1 MAISHYNR
9 TVSAAF
15 VDSVKSQC
23 DAGGGGTGLG
33 KILVYTSPMPADTTV
48 GITTQTLLGTCTL
61 QNPCGVS
68 ASGTLTFNAITQ
80 DSAAD
85 NSGTAFWARRTD
97 SAGTVVSDHDIT
109 VVGGGG
115 ALQMVSTTIVAGGPI
130 AFTSLT
136 ETLP

>member
-9 TVSAAF
+9 TISGAF
-15 VDSVKSQC
+15 ADSVKARM
-23 DAGGGGTGLG
+23 DAGGGAGVI
-33 KILVYTSPMPADTTV
+33 KVYTSPMPADTTV
-48 GITTQTLLGTCTL
+48 GITSQVLLGTCTCSS
-61 QNPCGVS
+61 PCGTS
-68 ASGTLTFNAITQ
+68 SGGTLTFSGITQ

-85 NSGTAFWARRTD
+85 NSGVAAWARCLD
-97 SAGTVVSDHDIT
+97 STGTVVKDHDIT

-115 ALQMVSTTIVAGGPI
+115 SLQMVSTTIVAGGPI

>member
-9 TVSAAF
+9 TISAAF
-15 VDSVKSQC
+15 ADSVKSEM
-23 DAGGGGTGLG
+23 DSGAGAGLI
-33 KILVYTSPMPADTTV
+33 KVYTAPMQADTTV
-48 GITTQTLLGTCTL
+48 GITTQTLLGTCTCSD
-61 QNPCGVS
+61 PCGVS
-68 ASGTLTFNAITQ
+68 ATGTLTFSAITQ
-80 DSAAD
+80 DTAAD
-85 NSGTAFWARRTD
+85 NSGTAAWARFTD
-97 SAGTVVSDHDIT
+97 STGTVVKDHDIT